1 MPKTVSNRVFKANCD
16 RLIDEVARTGE
27 ALTVTKYGKPFV
39 RLVPVAKP
47 PRRRSVFSFAK
58 GRMRIV
64 GNIISPI
71 DVEWEALR

>member
-1 MPKTVSNRVFKANCD
+1 MPKTVSSRVFKANCG

-27 ALTVTKYGKPFV
+27 ALTITKYGKPLV
-39 RLVPVAKP
+39 RLVPIAKRS
-47 PRRRSVFSFAK
+47 RRRSPFGFAK

-64 GNIISPI
+64 GDIISPL